1 VEPNQTLGHYRI
13 VSRLG
18 SGGMGEVFL
27 ARDTRLN
34 RQVAVKMLLP
44 ALAAGEQQLKRFL
57 QEAKVTSSLN
67 HPNIGHLYEIGEE
80 NGSHFLVLEYV
91 DGPTVGAR
99 LAAGPYPLHEL
110 LELAVQAADALA
122 DAHANGVLHRDIKP
136 DNLMIDHRG
145 QLKILDFGLANITAK
160 ASADT
165 SETRSLAIT
174 NPGVV
179 MGTPLYMSPEQALG
193 RPLDGRSDLFSL
205 GVVLYQMATAAL
217 PFAGDSGPALT
228 DAILHHSPTP
238 PIRINP
244 RIPPDLD
251 RIILRSLEKDPA
263 LRYQSASDLRADLK
277 RLKRDSESGQHPQ
290 PPAQTAPSRRPWW
303 AAAALAA
310 AAAAFLAFRPHSAPP
325 VEPSAEMTIRP
336 ILNSPTAEITPS
348 LSPDGK
354 TVAFAWNGEDGRNFD
369 IYVKRID
376 AGNPLRLTNTPEQ
389 ENLPSWSPDGEQVA
403 FGRVSEKKWQLFTV
417 PALGGA
423 ERLLVEQP
431 LRPSEVLSRSA
442 YCWHPDGKHIVY
454 SSFGSAEP
462 VGLFLLDLE
471 SGARKRLTNPPPG
484 VFAESSPA
492 FVSGGAQLAF
502 IRYRSSVSGS
512 VEVLTLSDNSFRSYP
527 IEIEGSLSDLMAHPV
542 RNELYFTSIA
552 GIRRLSLDTGVLSAP
567 LRLSGRAIHPSFS
580 SDGRRLA
587 YQQNTG
593 DTNIWHA
600 TLARPGHA
608 VSPAVWIAST
618 AIDLDPR
625 YLANGTQ
632 LLFGSTR
639 SGKIAPWLSDLQG
652 RNPRMVRIDGP
663 YFGSPSPSPDG
674 TRIVYDARVAGFAQ
688 ILLVPTAGGTPKQ
701 LTTDKF
707 ENIVPSWSHD
717 GQWVYYCSNRSG
729 RQEIWRISPSGGPS
743 EQVTRNGGFD
753 SQESPDGKYLY
764 FSRGRE
770 TPSILRRT
778 PDGQEEMLV
787 PSAGGRPW
795 VAGAGGIYFLA
806 PAGKQILYYD
816 LATKRTNLVLPL
828 TKGAAAAHRSLALS
842 PDGRDLLW
850 AQSDS
855 YSTDITLVENFR

>member
-1 VEPNQTLGHYRI
+1 MEPDQTLGHYRI

-18 SGGMGEVFL
+18 AGGMGEVFL

-34 RQVAVKMLLP
+34 RQVAIKMLLP

-99 LAAGPYPLHEL
+99 LAAGPFPLPEL

-136 DNLMIDHRG
+136 DNLMIDRRG
-145 QLKILDFGLANITAK
+145 QLKVLDFGLANIAAK

-165 SETRSLAIT
+165 AETRSLAIT

-179 MGTPLYMSPEQALG
+179 MGTPLYMSPEQSLG
-193 RPLDGRSDLFSL
+193 RPLDARSDLFSL

-251 RIILRSLEKDPA
+251 RIILRSIEKDPA

-290 PPAQTAPSRRPWW
+290 PPAQPAPLRRIWW

-310 AAAAFLAFRPHSAPP
+310 AAVAAFMAFRPHSAPP
-325 VEPSAEMTIRP
+325 VDPAAEMTIRP
-336 ILNSPTAEITPS
+336 ILNSQTSEITPS

-354 TVAFAWNGEDGRNFD
+354 TIAYAWNGEDGRNFD
-369 IYVKRID
+369 IYIKRID
-376 AGNPLRLTNTPEQ
+376 AGNPLRLTNTPER
-389 ENLPSWSPDGEQVA
+389 ENWPSWSPDGEQVA
-403 FGRVSEKKWQLFTV
+403 FVRWSEQKWQLFSV

-423 ERLLVEQP
+423 ERLLAEQP
-431 LRPSEVLSRSA
+431 VRSSEGLFSSA
-442 YCWHPDGKHIVY
+442 YTWHPDGKRIVY
-454 SSFGSAEP
+454 SSNGGAEP
-462 VGLFLLDLE
+462 VGLLLLDLE
-471 SGARKRLTNPPPG
+471 SGTRTRLTNPPPG
-484 VFAESSPA
+484 ILAELSPA
-492 FVSGGAQLAF
+492 FLSGGAQLAF
-502 IRYRSSVSGS
+502 LRYRSSVSGS
-512 VEVLTLSDNSFRSYP
+512 VEVLTLSDNSLRSYSV
-527 IEIEGSLSDLMAHPV
+527 ESTLVRLTAHPV
-542 RNELYFTSIA
+542 QNELYVT
-552 GIRRLSLDTGVLSAP
+552 GNDVTQRLSLDTGVLDAP
-567 LRLSGRAIHPSFS
+567 LRLSGNAVFPSFS
-580 SDGRRLA
+580 SDGRRMV
-587 YQQNTG
+587 YQQITG
-593 DTNIWHA
+593 DANIWHA
-600 TLARPGHA
+600 TLDRPGHA
-608 VSPAVWIAST
+608 ASPTVWIAST
-618 AIDLDPR
+618 SFDNDPR

-639 SGKIAPWLSDLQG
+639 SGKMAPWLSDRQG
-652 RNPRMVRIDGP
+652 RNPQMVRINGP
-663 YFGSPSPSPDG
+663 YYGSPSPSPDG
-674 TRIVYDARVAGFAQ
+674 TRIVYDARIAGFAQ

-701 LTTDKF
+701 LTSDKF

-753 SQESPDGKYLY
+753 SQETLDGKYLY
-764 FSRGRE
+764 FSRSRVI
-770 TPSILRRT
+770 PSVLRRT

-787 PSAGGRPW
+787 PSVGGRPW
-795 VAGAGGIYFLA
+795 IAGADGIYFLA
-806 PAGKQILYYD
+806 PTRNQIMYFD
-816 LATKRTNLVLPL
+816 LATKKTKPLLPL
-828 TKGAAAAHRSLALS
+828 TRGNPGSQRSLALS

-850 AQSDS
+850 VQSDS
-855 YSTDITLVENFR
+855 FSSDITLVENFR